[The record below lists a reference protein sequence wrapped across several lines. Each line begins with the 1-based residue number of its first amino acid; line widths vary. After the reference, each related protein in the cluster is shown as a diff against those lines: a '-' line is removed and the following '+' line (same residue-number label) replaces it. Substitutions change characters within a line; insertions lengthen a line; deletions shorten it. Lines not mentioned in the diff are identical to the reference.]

1 LTTKGIEVDHS
12 KVEAMSKWKRSTNV
26 SKNQKLS
33 GGGRILL
40 PLYQGIFQ
48 YCQANNRTPQKG

>member
-40 PLYQGIFQ
+40 PLYQGIF
-48 YCQANNRTPQKG
+48 